1 MVAVA
6 MINMDLARGQK
17 WGKIYGMGGLQT
29 GNGKRLMAEY

>member
-6 MINMDLARGQK
+6 MINMNVAGGKK

-29 GNGKRLMAEY
+29 RNGKRLMAEY